1 MWLQTPRMCL
11 AAVVFCCWLT
21 GKYVVN
27 SGLFVGWL
35 MNALEVLEADHDD
48 LPLPEAGDG
57 VPDIMQVILGM
68 REDRR
73 EGM

>member
-1 MWLQTPRMCL
+1 MCL
-11 AAVVFCCWLT
+11 AAVVSCCWT

-27 SGLFVGWL
+27 SGTFVGWL

-57 VPDIMQVILGM
+57 VPDIMQVMWAMQVVFEAG
-68 REDRR
+68 
-73 EGM
+73 GG